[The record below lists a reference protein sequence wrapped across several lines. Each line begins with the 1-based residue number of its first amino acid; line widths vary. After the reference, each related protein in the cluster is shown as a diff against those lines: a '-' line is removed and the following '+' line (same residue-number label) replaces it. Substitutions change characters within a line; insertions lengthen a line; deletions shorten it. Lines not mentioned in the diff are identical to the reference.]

1 MLTREEIQILA
12 EGLDALARTAKDVI
26 MASIKLSAIR
36 GKLEE
41 MMRNIPQPEQ
51 PKNEKAEPAKKR

>member
-26 MASIKLSAIR
+26 MASVRLAPIR

-41 MMRNIPQPEQ
+41 LLRNTDATSQSNNKTVDELS
-51 PKNEKAEPAKKR
+51 